1 MRNIFQTAGVK
12 VLKLGAHGEI
22 KMFLPRGAT
31 REKCNGEADK
41 KNAPVISAL
50 RGNNHV
56 SPTILKTV
64 TREAG
69 VEWLNI
75 LIKVE
80 RERGGG
86 KRSGPIR

>member
-31 REKCNGEADK
+31 REKCDGEDDK

-56 SPTILKTV
+56 SPMILKTV
-64 TREAG
+64 TRKAG
-69 VEWLNI
+69 VEWINI
-75 LIKVE
+75 
-80 RERGGG
+80 
-86 KRSGPIR
+86 

>member
-31 REKCNGEADK
+31 QEKCSGEDDK

-56 SPTILKTV
+56 SAMILKTV
-64 TREAG
+64 TCDCG
-69 VEWLNI
+69 NI
-75 LIKVE
+75 NI
-80 RERGGG
+80 
-86 KRSGPIR
+86 

>member
-31 REKCNGEADK
+31 REKCNGGDDR

-64 TREAG
+64 TRKVRVEAG
-69 VEWLNI
+69 KYINKCV
-75 LIKVE
+75 
-80 RERGGG
+80 
-86 KRSGPIR
+86 